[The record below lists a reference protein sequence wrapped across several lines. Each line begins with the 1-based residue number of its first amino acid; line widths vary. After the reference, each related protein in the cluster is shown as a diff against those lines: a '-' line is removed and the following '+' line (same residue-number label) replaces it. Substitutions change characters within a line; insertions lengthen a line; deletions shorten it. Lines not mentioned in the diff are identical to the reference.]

1 MDLLL
6 TYAPIGSYCLTASRK
21 TKNPKRLSLPLSQ
34 RVYTPR
40 PNERVADSG
49 ECQKN
54 VRMRNTKNC
63 KAQAGISFQPF
74 LE

>member
-6 TYAPIGSYCLTASRK
+6 TYAPICSYCLTASRK
-21 TKNPKRLSLPLSQ
+21 TKNPKGLSIRLPQ

-54 VRMRNTKNC
+54 VRGRNTKNC
-63 KAQAGISFQPF
+63 KAQTGISFQPF

>member
-1 MDLLL
+1 MNLLL
-6 TYAPIGSYCLTASRK
+6 TYAPICSYCLTASRK
-21 TKNPKRLSLPLSQ
+21 TKNSKGMSILFSQ
-34 RVYTPR
+34 RVYKPS

-54 VRMRNTKNC
+54 VCSKNTKNC
-63 KAQAGISFQPF
+63 KAQTGISFQPF